1 MQKGALI
8 KTEDQSSAQVVD
20 WNTYSVT
27 GMKDSVKMLS
37 VGIKLKGGNVKE
49 EWVN

>member
-1 MQKGALI
+1 MLWDGPGYTCRI
-8 KTEDQSSAQVVD
+8 DGWV
-20 WNTYSVT
+20 
-27 GMKDSVKMLS
+27 LS